1 VGEERREQMT
11 ETQPTVFDQL
21 KAGLHDSVGFSRGKL
36 SLITT
41 DLPSPPQ
48 RPSPAEI
55 AGLRNSLRMS
65 QAVFAAVINVSA
77 KTVQSWE
84 QGARQPSH
92 AALRMLEL
100 IHDDPGV
107 ADSILHR
114 RPEPRTRVRGRGSRR
129 EGAQVR

>member
-1 VGEERREQMT
+1 VGQKKGEEMT
-11 ETQPTVFDQL
+11 PTQSTVFDQL
-21 KAGLHDSVGFSRGKL
+21 KAGLQDSVGFSRGKL

-41 DLPSPPQ
+41 DLPSPPP

-55 AGLRNSLRMS
+55 AELRNTLRMS

-100 IHDDPGV
+100 IRDDPGV
-107 ADSILHR
+107 ADSILRR
-114 RPEPRTRVRGRGSRR
+114 RPQPRAGVST
-129 EGAQVR
+129 Q